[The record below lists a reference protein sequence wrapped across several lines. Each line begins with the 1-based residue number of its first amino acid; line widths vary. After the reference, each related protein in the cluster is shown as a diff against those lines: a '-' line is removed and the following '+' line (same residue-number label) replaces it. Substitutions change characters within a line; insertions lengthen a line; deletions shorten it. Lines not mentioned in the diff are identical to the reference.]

1 MSYKLFYM
9 RFPGLED
16 EDSAGEDHEDDSED
30 EHFVLGQSRGRIPSL
45 PTAHVVVTC
54 YSFML

>member
-1 MSYKLFYM
+1 M